1 MPIVDDLIAANSRVR
16 ASVRAVGAALWAVE
30 VYTEPAIARAVQ
42 AEHNLFARIDA
53 EFGMLTKDLRRPN
66 SAMM

>member
-1 MPIVDDLIAANSRVR
+1 
-16 ASVRAVGAALWAVE
+16 VGAALWAVE